1 MSKNRGKK
9 GGQERPKKKPQK
21 QPLDR
26 TFGMKNKKG
35 KVAQRTVPVTKK
47 PPPPKKKD
55 NEEDLVSIVMNKYSK
70 PKTEQR
76 RDDFNEN
83 IKEEDRKTEKADPFV
98 DLRELKNEERKKNGE
113 KLWKPMYKNTCMYFI
128 QAVEEK
134 KYGWF
139 WECPNDGEKC
149 PYFHKLPEDYVFK
162 VEEVVV
168 ELQTLEEI
176 IEERRAK
183 IKDGT
188 PVNEKTFKEWKEKN

>member
-1 MSKNRGKK
+1 
-9 GGQERPKKKPQK
+9 
-21 QPLDR
+21 
-26 TFGMKNKKG
+26 MKNKKG

-134 KYGWF
+134 
-139 WECPNDGEKC
+139 NMDG
-149 PYFHKLPEDYVFK
+149 FGNALMM
-162 VEEVVV
+162 
-168 ELQTLEEI
+168 
-176 IEERRAK
+176 
-183 IKDGT
+183 
-188 PVNEKTFKEWKEKN
+188 EKNALIFISYQRIMYLRWKKSW